1 VGLHTEPIQLG
12 LSADGNITPQ
22 RRKKEKEEI
31 AQEQL
36 SLVHETEKKQ
46 KNIMEKNYKTE
57 DTVIV
62 VVSGVSSVENQS

>member
-1 VGLHTEPIQLG
+1 MATC
-12 LSADGNITPQ
+12 PQ
-22 RRKKEKEEI
+22 RRKKEKEKI

-36 SLVHETEKKQ
+36 NLVHETEKKQ